1 MNANDYQY
9 SATKT
14 AIYPEAGTGSNREL
28 YYLAMGMAGEAGE
41 LAGKISKLYR
51 DGTINHQDLG
61 KECGD
66 VLWYVAL
73 MAKALGYNLSNI
85 MEANLT
91 KLNRRKES
99 GTLSGSG
106 DNR

>member
-1 MNANDYQY
+1 MHKCD
-9 SATKT
+9 
-14 AIYPEAGTGSNREL
+14 
-28 YYLAMGMAGEAGE
+28 
-41 LAGKISKLYR
+41 
-51 DGTINHQDLG
+51 
-61 KECGD
+61 CGPAS
-66 VLWYVAL
+66 LCTYAL